1 MRAVRDDR
9 EGGEVRFACDDR
21 FPWRRALRLA
31 ERAIAAHRLDLSG
44 LRVLTEA
51 AVGYQ
56 RLTPV
61 VAALAGADEVY
72 AVGRDSVSAS
82 RRDAEAQTRWLA
94 GVAGVQ
100 ERIRFFPTR
109 LQAPLHKVDIVTDLP
124 GVRPVD
130 ESIVRNLTTGAV
142 VTLMRGTAAW
152 RTADVDVA
160 SCRRAGI
167 PVAGL
172 DEDAV
177 GLYRWTA
184 LTAVHGLLELGVEIA
199 GATLAVAG
207 DGPAYGHV
215 VRALAQLGAR
225 ILVAT
230 PDNAGRVSL
239 CGGEK
244 IGPDLGGQMARGR
257 LAEAEALIVCPG
269 EPGRRV
275 IGPGAEV
282 DASALAAVAPHLAV
296 LCLEGE
302 VDRRGLAA
310 AGLACRPAEG
320 PAAAADLLPQAVVEL
335 HVAGLKVGEVM
346 ARARQRGSSPPV
358 AEELAAAE
366 AHAELLPKDLVPRR

>member
-1 MRAVRDDR
+1 MRDVRDDLA
-9 EGGEVRFACDDR
+9 GTEVRFACDER
-21 FPWRRALRLA
+21 FPWRRVLRLA
-31 ERAIAAHRLDLSG
+31 ERAIAAHRLDLTG

-51 AVGYQ
+51 AVGYR

-61 VAALAGADEVY
+61 IAALAGAAEVY

-82 RRDAEAQTRWLA
+82 RRDAEAQTGWLA
-94 GVAGVQ
+94 GVAGVK

-109 LQAPLHKVDIVTDLP
+109 LQAPLHAVDIVTDLP
-124 GVRPVD
+124 GVRPID

-142 VTLMRGTAAW
+142 VTLMRGTGAW
-152 RTADVDVA
+152 RSSEVDVA
-160 SCRRAGI
+160 SCRRGGI

-184 LTAVHGLLELGVEIA
+184 LTAVHALLGLGVEIA

-207 DGPAYGHV
+207 DGAAYGHV

-225 ILVAT
+225 VLVAT
-230 PDNAGRVSL
+230 PDNAGRAIL
-239 CGGEK
+239 YGGEK
-244 IGPDLGGQMARGR
+244 IGPDLAGHAARAR
-257 LAEAEALIVCPG
+257 LAEAEALLLCPSG
-269 EPGRRV
+269 PDRRV
-275 IGPGAEV
+275 VGPGAEI
-282 DASALAAVAPHLAV
+282 DAGDLAKVAPHLAV
-296 LCLEGE
+296 LCLKGE

-310 AGLACRPAEG
+310 AGLTVWPAAG
-320 PAAAADLLPQAVVEL
+320 PAAPFDLLPQAVVEQ
-335 HVAGLKVGEVM
+335 HTAGLRVGEVM

-366 AHAELLPKDLVPRR
+366 AHAELLPKDLAPRR